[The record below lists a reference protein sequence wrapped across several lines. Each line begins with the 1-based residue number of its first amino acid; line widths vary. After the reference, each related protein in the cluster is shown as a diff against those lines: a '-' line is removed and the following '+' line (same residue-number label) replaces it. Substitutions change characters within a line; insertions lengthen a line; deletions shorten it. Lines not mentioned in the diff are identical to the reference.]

1 MYSVTSVNLSPDG
14 TSASAS
20 FGENE
25 LGEMSATDL
34 LALLEKLR
42 HLDALE
48 NHEADAHLLVQGR
61 SGRFLVRT
69 GQGRLFL
76 YNARDALEP
85 YAQLTAEEIIVQL
98 DRTAVTVAPFARR
111 SDAAEATPARAVEK
125 KSASHRATAF
135 GILAAGLALNGYT
148 LYSVT
153 YVDSVRAKPS
163 VKLVSEPAELAQR
176 ERELSGLFATGDQR
190 GDRTIRIAPGGR
202 IAFAE
207 LGAKGGPGNGID
219 TFRVGHR
226 GTRLCLA
233 TEGSGVIDVMNAD
246 TLVYYGDTYKRTAR

>member
-1 MYSVTSVNLSPDG
+1 M
-14 TSASAS
+14 
-20 FGENE
+20 
-25 LGEMSATDL
+25 
-34 LALLEKLR
+34 
-42 HLDALE
+42 
-48 NHEADAHLLVQGR
+48 
-61 SGRFLVRT
+61 
-69 GQGRLFL
+69 
-76 YNARDALEP
+76 
-85 YAQLTAEEIIVQL
+85 
-98 DRTAVTVAPFARR
+98 TVAPFARR

-202 IAFAE
+202 IAFAK